1 MALSRTASKAT
12 PAVAKRDPA
21 ATRARILKVAV
32 IEFAAKGYSGAR
44 IDAMATRAKANIRMI
59 YHYFGGKEGLYVAV
73 LESTLAQ
80 LRAEELKLDFSAL
93 APLDGL
99 MQFFDFVDRH
109 FTSHPE
115 LMKLLSSENLNKAR
129 FMQKS
134 ALIPVMSTP
143 VLQLLQA
150 LLQRGAADGSV
161 AAGIDPLHLYVTLVS
176 LAYFHK
182 SNAHTLSRIFET
194 DLLAP
199 HWQTAH
205 KAQSRQMLLQ
215 FLATPAAPAA
225 ESAHA
230 SIAGSVSLSAP
241 APLAFVVAISAP
253 APAPTRTKPTP
264 KRRVARVAA

>member
-1 MALSRTASKAT
+1 MAVSGKPIKPT
-12 PAVAKRDPA
+12 VAISKRDAA

-32 IEFAAKGYSGAR
+32 AEFAAKGYSGAR
-44 IDAMATRAKANIRMI
+44 IEALATRAKVNVRMI
-59 YHYFGGKEGLYVAV
+59 YHYFGGKEALYVEV
-73 LESTLAQ
+73 LESTLSQ

-99 MQFFDFVDRH
+99 MRFFDFVDRH
-109 FTSHPE
+109 FTTHPE

-143 VLQLLQA
+143 VLELLHN

-161 AAGIDPLHLYVTLVS
+161 APGIDPLHLYVTLVS

-199 HWQTAH
+199 SWQVDH
-205 KAQSRQMLLQ
+205 NQQSRAMLLQ
-215 FLATPAAPAA
+215 FLAATVRP
-225 ESAHA
+225 
-230 SIAGSVSLSAP
+230 
-241 APLAFVVAISAP
+241 VARD
-253 APAPTRTKPTP
+253 PTSEP
-264 KRRVARVAA
+264 KRRVVEVPA